1 MLFLALLIQARS
13 AVMFQKTTMA
23 AAITISTSLLLV
35 ACGGS
40 NGDNN
45 GAVVGSST
53 TSTGALQGTPTKTA
67 SLTAAQFN
75 GALLSSATGTQ
86 LVQATGTP
94 KCDISVS
101 HIEYTTTGAAGESTT
116 ASGAVMVP
124 SGSDPACSGK
134 RPVVLYAHGTTT
146 SKGFNMAA
154 LTDPTNAAA
163 GETTL
168 VAATFAAQGYIVIAP
183 NYAGYDTSALTYHP
197 YVNYKQQS
205 QEMIDALKAGRA
217 ALPAAT
223 DSGKLF
229 VTGYSEGGYVAMA
242 TLKAMDVAHIPVAA
256 GAPMSGPYSLE
267 AYGDAVFYGN
277 TPIGGTVFAPLLTAG
292 YQKAYGNIYN
302 VTSDAYTSTYAAN
315 IDTLLP
321 STLSFNDLFITG
333 KLPQTA
339 LFQSAPTGSPLLDA
353 LSPKDPRFSFGFAPS
368 NYLINTSY
376 RAAYLA
382 DAQAHPDGAV
392 PALTSSPL
400 PAAAPANT
408 LRQAFKLNDL
418 RGYIPSMPVLMC
430 GGNQDPTVF
439 FAPNAQ
445 LMAGIMG
452 NVAAAGAPVAFALLD
467 VDATNAGK
475 VGFSSAGLGATV
487 NGAMTTASNQLMG
500 AFGSS
505 LQALVNATQSNP
517 TVLAGAKA
525 AGNAAAQQVLAS
537 GGTLAAA
544 QAAAQ
549 AAGVAYVT
557 AAVKAAVATTYHG
570 GLVPPVCTIAA
581 RTFFQ
586 QY

>member
-1 MLFLALLIQARS
+1 MI
-13 AVMFQKTTMA
+13 QKTTMA
-23 AAITISTSLLLV
+23 AAVAFSTSMLLV

-45 GAVVGSST
+45 GAVISSGPT
-53 TSTGALQGTPTKTA
+53 TGTLQGTPTTTA
-67 SLTAAQFN
+67 SLTALQFH
-75 GALLSSATGTQ
+75 GALQGSPSGQKLEAAAG
-86 LVQATGTP
+86 VP

-101 HIEYTTTGAAGESTT
+101 HINYTTTGAAGESTT

-154 LTDPTNAAA
+154 LVDPTNDAK
-163 GETTL
+163 GESTL

-183 NYAGYDTSALTYHP
+183 NYAGYDTSTLTYHP

-217 ALPAAT
+217 ALPVAV

-242 TLKAMDVAHIPVAA
+242 ALKAMDAAHISGTA
-256 GAPMSGPYSLE
+256 GAPMSGPYALA
-267 AYGDAVFYGN
+267 AYGDAIFYGN
-277 TPIGGTVFAPLLTAG
+277 TPIGGTIFAPLLTTG
-292 YQKAYGNIYN
+292 YQKAYGNIYG
-302 VTSDAYTSTYAAN
+302 VTSDAYTPTFAAN

-321 STLSFNDLFITG
+321 TSLTTTQLFTAG

-339 LFQSAPTGSPLLDA
+339 LFQSAPTGAGAQIDA
-353 LSPKDPRFSFGFAPS
+353 LSPANPKFSFGFAAS

-382 DAQAHPDGAV
+382 DAKANPDGAV
-392 PALTSSPL
+392 PALTASPL
-400 PAAAPANT
+400 PATAPANT

-439 FAPNAQ
+439 FAPNTQ

-452 NVAAAGAPVAFALLD
+452 NVAAAGAPVVFAMLD
-467 VDATNAGK
+467 VDATNAAK
-475 VGFSSAGLGATV
+475 VGFSSVGLSATAK
-487 NGAMTTASNQLMG
+487 GTMTVASQQLQTG
-500 AFGSS
+500 FAQS
-505 LQALVNATQSNP
+505 LQAV
-517 TVLAGAKA
+517 A
-525 AGNAAAQQVLAS
+525 ASVPP
-537 GGTLAAA
+537 A
-544 QAAAQ
+544 QAAA
-549 AAGVAYVT
+549 
-557 AAVKAAVATTYHG
+557 AVASSYHG
-570 GLVPPVCTIAA
+570 TLVPPVCTIAA

>member
-1 MLFLALLIQARS
+1 
-13 AVMFQKTTMA
+13 MFQKTTMA
-23 AAITISTSLLLV
+23 AAVAISTSMLLV

-45 GAVVGSST
+45 GAVVGSSAS
-53 TSTGALQGTPTKTA
+53 STGTLQGTPTTTA

-75 GALLSSATGTQ
+75 GALQSTPTGQQ
-86 LVQATGTP
+86 LELVTGVP

-101 HIEYTTTGAAGESTT
+101 HINYTTTGAAGESTT

-183 NYAGYDTSALTYHP
+183 NYAGYDTSTLTYHP

-217 ALPAAT
+217 ALPAAV

-242 TLKAMDVAHIPVAA
+242 ALKAMDAAHIPVTA
-256 GAPMSGPYSLE
+256 GAPMSGPYSIA

-277 TPIGGTVFAPLLTAG
+277 TPLGGTVFAPLLTTS

-315 IDTLLP
+315 IDSLLP
-321 STLSFNDLFITG
+321 TTMSFNDLFLTG

-339 LFQSAPTGSPLLDA
+339 LFQSAPTGSAQLDA
-353 LSPKDPRFSFGFAPS
+353 ISPADPKFSFGFASS

-376 RAAYLA
+376 RGAYLA
-382 DAQAHPDGAV
+382 DAALHPDGAV
-392 PALTSSPL
+392 PSLTTSPL

-408 LRQAFKLNDL
+408 LRKAFKLNDL
-418 RGYIPSMPVLMC
+418 RGYIPSMPVMMC

-439 FAPNAQ
+439 FAPNTQ

-452 NVAAAGAPVAFALLD
+452 NVAAAGAPVPFAMLD
-467 VDATNAGK
+467 VDATDAAK
-475 VGFSSAGLGATV
+475 VGFTYSPAIGSTV
-487 NGAMTTASNQLMG
+487 GGVMTT
-500 AFGSS
+500 
-505 LQALVNATQSNP
+505 V
-517 TVLAGAKA
+517 
-525 AGNAAAQQVLAS
+525 AQQVQAGFAS
-537 GGTLAAA
+537 ALNATATAAATAVLTAGGTSTDAAI
-544 QAAAQ
+544 AAK
-549 AAGVAYVT
+549 T
-557 AAVKAAVATTYHG
+557 AVAINYHG
-570 GLVPPVCTIAA
+570 TLVPPFCTVAS
-581 RTFFQ
+581 RSFFQ

>member
-1 MLFLALLIQARS
+1 
-13 AVMFQKTTMA
+13 MFQKTTMA
-23 AAITISTSLLLV
+23 AAVAISTSMLLV

-45 GAVVGSST
+45 GAVVGSSAS
-53 TSTGALQGTPTKTA
+53 STGTLQGTPTTTA

-75 GALLSSATGTQ
+75 GALQSTPTGQQ
-86 LVQATGTP
+86 LELVTGVP

-101 HIEYTTTGAAGESTT
+101 HINYTTTGAAGESTT

-183 NYAGYDTSALTYHP
+183 NYAGYDTSTLTYHP

-217 ALPAAT
+217 ALPAAV

-242 TLKAMDVAHIPVAA
+242 ALKAMDAAHIPVVA
-256 GAPMSGPYSLE
+256 GAPMSGPYALA
-267 AYGDAVFYGN
+267 AYGDAIFYGN
-277 TPIGGTVFAPLLTAG
+277 TPIGGTVFAPLLTTG
-292 YQKAYGNIYN
+292 YQKAYGNIYG

-321 STLSFNDLFITG
+321 TSLTTTQLFTSG

-339 LFQSAPTGSPLLDA
+339 LFQSAPTGAGAQLDA
-353 LSPKDPRFSFGFAPS
+353 LSPANPKFSFGFAAS

-382 DAQAHPDGAV
+382 DATAHPDGAI
-392 PALTSSPL
+392 PALTASPL
-400 PAAAPANT
+400 PATAPANT

-439 FAPNAQ
+439 FAPNSQ

-475 VGFSSAGLGATV
+475 VGLSSAGLSVAAKGALTAASSLLQT
-487 NGAMTTASNQLMG
+487 GFATALQTTA
-500 AFGSS
+500 
-505 LQALVNATQSNP
+505 ATAAIG
-517 TVLAGAKA
+517 TVDGHA
-525 AGNAAAQQVLAS
+525 AYVSVLTGGGTPAAA
-537 GGTLAAA
+537 AA
-544 QAAAQ
+544 
-549 AAGVAYVT
+549 
-557 AAVKAAVATTYHG
+557 AAVATPAGAAAAQVAVASSYHG
-570 GLVPPVCTIAA
+570 TLVPPVCTIAA